1 MANRSYLYSLGNRPT
16 SYDDRPERISGLS
29 EWAYDVPFIYRLLM
43 SADPQLCASL
53 VADGVDGDESDEG
66 EASSE
71 KGRLYAISSPFAP
84 GLERV
89 RRFADIVKMLVA
101 TPAAAVAAPVAAP
114 APAASLMA
122 RLKGMIS
129 GAPSD
134 PTPPAASPAEPPAAV
149 VYLPGWL
156 DETIAFLEA
165 HRDDFLLLET
175 VELDMMT
182 EGEEEGLRECVET
195 EIETCREVGAAFDA
209 LPVDLHEAAQLLA
222 RVAAQEAPPPLDA
235 FFGLRFDDDCDST
248 RTGATDRP
256 LGLTNW
262 SEVLYFGLFNR
273 AEFEADKARDAAS
286 E

>member
-43 SADPQLCASL
+43 SADPQRCASL
-53 VADGVDGDESDEG
+53 VADGLEDDESDE
-66 EASSE
+66 
-71 KGRLYAISSPFAP
+71 KTRLHAISSPFAP

-89 RRFADIVKMLVA
+89 RRFVDIVRVL
-101 TPAAAVAAPVAAP
+101 AVAAPAAVP
-114 APAASLMA
+114 APAAAPSPPASLLG
-122 RLKGMIS
+122 RFKELLR

-134 PTPPAASPAEPPAAV
+134 PAPPTASPTEPPAAM

-156 DETIAFLEA
+156 DETVAFLEA

-182 EGEEEGLRECVET
+182 EGEEDGLRECVET
-195 EIETCREVGAAFDA
+195 EIDNCRQVGAAFDA
-209 LPVDLHEAAQLLA
+209 LPADLHEAAQLLR
-222 RVAAQEAPPPLDA
+222 RVAAEQAPPPLDA

-273 AEFEADKARDAAS
+273 AEFEADKAAGN
-286 E
+286 